1 MISVL
6 TIFFLYFFA
15 KEKKIYIFLYLYHL
29 IFIVIFYNFIILSGG
44 DFLVY
49 VNHSKAIFGIG
60 VESLLGFIFVLKKF
74 MPVYEINL
82 LFNLFSFIA
91 IILFYEILKKLGL
104 SNLLALSLCLLPSMH
119 FFTSSIGKDGLI
131 ILALM
136 MIVYYTI
143 NTNSIFDKKNLLF
156 ILLSLLIILLI
167 RPHIFLIVTTLY
179 CVSILIFLSKKK
191 LLFFIAL
198 NFILLFIFLL
208 QNISDIL
215 CIFIQPFCNETNI
228 IEILSQI
235 RQFGEV
241 LEGGEG
247 TDYKRGN
254 IIYNAYA
261 YLFFPV
267 EFINSRSILISLAVT
282 EGIALFYIIFLIIKK
297 NLNNYDIKV
306 NKSSLVFVL
315 FFTYFFTIIYL
326 AVFSNVYSN
335 FGLVL
340 RQKIMVIPYLVFFCL
355 SVKNLFLLSQE
366 K

>member
-1 MISVL
+1 MISAL
-6 TIFFLYFFA
+6 TIFFLYFFV

-29 IFIVIFYNFIILSGG
+29 TFIVIFYNFIILKGG
-44 DFLVY
+44 DFLFYINKSEAV
-49 VNHSKAIFGIG
+49 FGLG

-136 MIVYYTI
+136 LIVYYTI
-143 NTNSIFDKKNLLF
+143 NNNSIFDKKNLLF
-156 ILLSLLIILLI
+156 ILLGLLIILLI
-167 RPHIFLIVTTLY
+167 RPHIFLIISALY
-179 CVSILIFLSKKK
+179 CVSIIIFLSKKK

-198 NFILLFIFLL
+198 NFILLFILL
-208 QNISDIL
+208 SQNISEIL
-215 CIFIQPFCNETNI
+215 CIFMQPFCNETNI
-228 IEILSQI
+228 FEILTQI
-235 RQFGEV
+235 RHFGEA
-241 LEGGEG
+241 LEGGDG
-247 TDYKRGN
+247 TDYKKGN
-254 IIYNAYA
+254 IVYNAYA
-261 YLFFPV
+261 YLFFPI
-267 EFINSRSILISLAVT
+267 EFINSRSILVTLAVA
-282 EGIALFYIIFLIIKK
+282 EGIALFYILFLIIKK
-297 NLNNYDIKV
+297 KLNNHNVKV
-306 NKSSLVFVL
+306 NKSSLVFIL

-340 RQKIMVIPYLVFFCL
+340 RQKIMVIPYLIFFCL
-355 SVKNLFLLSQE
+355 SVKNLFLLSQ
-366 K
+366 KK